1 MRRLCFK
8 HIVADAVYLP
18 HGMRELHGKVVRPMQ
33 HNKTSGLSGFLML
46 LTALLQLQ
54 DSVLAISGL

>member
-18 HGMRELHGKVVRPMQ
+18 HGMHEGKVVRPMQ